1 MRVRTTLAAVLL
13 LLAALGAADAAT
25 IPIADARD
33 LPLGT
38 EVTVQ
43 GFVTVPS
50 AAFVS
55 STFDRG
61 FALQDATAGIQV
73 NTGFGPGFDPGLNLL
88 RRVRVTGTL
97 DDDGFGLLVIRVTD
111 ESDVVPLPGLFPI
124 PATPVAT
131 GDVGEATEGLLVVVE
146 GTIIHGPTNDLQFGY
161 SVFIDDGSG
170 ETQVFIPASTGIN
183 PFRLPYVEV
192 GREIRVR
199 GFSAQFNAQYEVLPR
214 HLGDV
219 LPAH

>member
-1 MRVRTTLAAVLL
+1 VIRTRIALF
-13 LLAALGAADAAT
+13 AALLFAVSAAAGAET
-25 IPIADARD
+25 ISIADARD

-43 GFVTVPS
+43 GAVTVPS
-50 AAFVS
+50 AAFTS

-88 RRVRVTGTL
+88 KRVRVTGTL
-97 DDDGFGLLVIRVTD
+97 ADDGFGLLVILVAD
-111 ESDVVPLPGLFPI
+111 PSDVVPLIGFIPV
-124 PATPVAT
+124 PATPVDT
-131 GDVGEATEGLLVVVE
+131 GDVGEDTEGLLVVVE
-146 GTIIHGPTNDLQFGY
+146 GTITNGPTNDLPFGY

-170 ETQVFIPASTGIN
+170 ETQIFIPASTGIN
-183 PFRLPYVEV
+183 PFRLPFVEP

-199 GFSAQFNAQYEVLPR
+199 GFSGQFLAQYEVLPR
-214 HLGDV
+214 HAADI
-219 LPAH
+219 LPAF